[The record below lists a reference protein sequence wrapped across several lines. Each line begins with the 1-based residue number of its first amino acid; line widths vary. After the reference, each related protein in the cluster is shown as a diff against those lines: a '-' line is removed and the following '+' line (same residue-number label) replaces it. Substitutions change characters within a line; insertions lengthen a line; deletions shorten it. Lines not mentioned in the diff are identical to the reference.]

1 MCFVIQDPSIFCTS
15 KDAAIT
21 TKLGTAINYER
32 SDKPT
37 ASLSPFAKSI
47 NLLCLH
53 GGKTG
58 SI

>member
-1 MCFVIQDPSIFCTS
+1 MCFVVEDPSIFSTS
-15 KDAAIT
+15 KDAAII
-21 TKLGTAINYER
+21 TKLGTAINYEC

-58 SI
+58 FI